1 MQHIKKLLQ
10 KRIKQTGLSK
20 NIRTSLLIQEF
31 EKIIPEIIG
40 DSASNKIKPL
50 FIKNGTLTVAC
61 LSSAVM
67 AEINLKKQLII
78 NKINKK
84 FDTLAL
90 KNIRFI
96 L

>member
-1 MQHIKKLLQ
+1 MQHIKALLN
-10 KRIKQTGLSK
+10 KRLRQTGLSK
-20 NIRTSLLIQEF
+20 NIKTSLVIQEF
-31 EKIIPEIIG
+31 ENLIPEIIG
-40 DSASNKIKPL
+40 SSASVKVKPL
-50 FIKNGTLTVAC
+50 YIKNSILTVAC

-84 FDTLAL
+84 FGSIVL
-90 KNIRFI
+90 KNIRFV